1 MTNYNY
7 YLKNGNFILQV
18 LAHRALTRKEI
29 IFAADIFMNN
39 QGLKQLPKSG
49 LGIINYTL

>member
-1 MTNYNY
+1 MEYKY

-29 IFAADIFMNN
+29 IFASGIFMYN
-39 QGLKQLPKSG
+39 QGLKKLPNRG
-49 LGIINYTL
+49 YGHIDYTL

>member
-1 MTNYNY
+1 MEYNY

-29 IFAADIFMNN
+29 IFATGIFISN
-39 QGLKQLPKSG
+39 QGLKKLPKYG
-49 LGIINYTL
+49 YG